1 MPPEDGLRLDD
12 EQTRPPAAP
21 QAGEP
26 DPEDPV
32 SPTKPRALR
41 RALEDGYLLAERQIL
56 RGERRA
62 ALEQQPE
69 EDRACSAPIEAPV

>member
-1 MPPEDGLRLDD
+1 MPAEDGLRLDD

-21 QAGEP
+21 QAGKP
-26 DPEDPV
+26 YPKDPI
-32 SPTKPRALR
+32 SPMEPRALQ
-41 RALEDGYLLAERQIL
+41 RALEDGYLLAERQVL

-69 EDRACSAPIEAPV
+69 EDRDDL